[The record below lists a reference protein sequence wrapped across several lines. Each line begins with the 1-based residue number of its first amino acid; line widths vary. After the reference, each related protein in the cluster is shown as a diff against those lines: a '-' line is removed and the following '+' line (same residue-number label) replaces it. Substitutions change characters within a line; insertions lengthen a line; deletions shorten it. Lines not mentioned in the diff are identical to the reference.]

1 MGSEQDKK
9 NYEAYV
15 CDDVL
20 KEVERFLHREARLL
34 DTEKLREWHEEMV
47 SPDIS
52 YVVTTTQL
60 RSRKER
66 RYKHEDKVYLYCDNY
81 QQLGVRVNQFYDP
94 QHWRV
99 DPPEKYCRMISNIE
113 AFYTDDEDK
122 IYARSNCF
130 VSRAR
135 RAYEVDH
142 FFYTREDVLH
152 RDASKRLTLLE
163 RNIDYPERSVQG
175 RNMLVLL

>member
-9 NYEAYV
+9 KYETYAS
-15 CDDVL
+15 DDIL
-20 KEVERFLHREARLL
+20 KDVERFLLREARLL
-34 DTEKLREWHEEMV
+34 DTENLREWYEEML

-99 DPPEKYCRMISNIE
+99 DPPEKYCRMVSNIE
-113 AFYTDDEDK
+113 AFYTDDENK
-122 IYARSNCF
+122 INVRSNCF

-142 FFYTREDVLH
+142 FFYTREDVFH
-152 RDASKRLTLLE
+152 RDASNKLSLLE